1 MKKININNAQDYIDW
16 LKSGKKFVAEAPRLF
31 DELLPELTRYLNDR
45 LPEAINTIQRRNPS
59 NLKRL
64 LKRIAEYAQP
74 DEMYQLMINSETL
87 TTDRTF
93 SSKYDQLLFYYGREH
108 ARIYTDKY
116 SETLSTA
123 QKKRNANPETKSL
136 LPTQKEFWM
145 RKGFSEE
152 EAIQKVNDTQEKAQ
166 ARAMAVYHEHR
177 RDWHNVDFWTEKGY
191 SLEDAKAEVE
201 QRMNRCR
208 DYSVHTLAEY
218 AARMKRVKN
227 KKTGERPIG
236 KLMIKQYPTGGA
248 NSNHFEALMN
258 ELRLK
263 KQFKPDVVIVDYLG
277 ICASSRLR
285 VYSENSYTLVKAIAE
300 ELRGFFV
307 KWDVIGWTAAQ
318 TTRAGWDASDLN
330 MSDTAECLDA
340 TTTVETVNGIKLL
353 KDVKVGELVKSY
365 DGYRPVIQVHHPK
378 PGKRYKIKLAS
389 GKEIICSETHRFPTQ
404 KGRINLR
411 EGLTVGDKLNTM

>member
-93 SSKYDQLLFYYGREH
+93 SSKYGQLLFYYGREH

-166 ARAMAVYHEHR
+166 ARAIAVYHEHR

-208 DYSVHTLAEY
+208 DYSVHTLERMIERYGEVEGQKRWDVYTEKLRKNVNAMQEEGRFTYASKASLDFFTRLINRMNLDKEHVIMKHEDYGNIEFGITTDAGRCMYDFKYKNVIIEY
-218 AARMKRVKN
+218 NCTLWHYHPDHHDKYRWKDDPEK
-227 KKTGERPIG
+227 
-236 KLMIKQYPTGGA
+236 IKQRVELDEFKVEVATENGYNIFTVWDYNKIGVMLDQCEEFILA
-248 NSNHFEALMN
+248 N
-258 ELRLK
+258 
-263 KQFKPDVVIVDYLG
+263 
-277 ICASSRLR
+277 
-285 VYSENSYTLVKAIAE
+285 VKE
-300 ELRGFFV
+300 V
-307 KWDVIGWTAAQ
+307 
-318 TTRAGWDASDLN
+318 
-330 MSDTAECLDA
+330 
-340 TTTVETVNGIKLL
+340 
-353 KDVKVGELVKSY
+353 
-365 DGYRPVIQVHHPK
+365 
-378 PGKRYKIKLAS
+378 
-389 GKEIICSETHRFPTQ
+389 
-404 KGRINLR
+404 
-411 EGLTVGDKLNTM
+411 